1 MKLKFAILT
10 SLCMLLFLFSNNNVL
25 IAQKNSNHYKS
36 LVELFTQWRSFEQP
50 PLLNGAPDYTVAS
63 FNRRQPVFLQLKK
76 KLLAIDTVGWSIK
89 EKVDWRI
96 IWAEMNGYDFNVRIL
111 KPWQRDPAFYKSIY
125 TERSDVPAHE
135 GPTHH
140 MVTDVWKYNFPL
152 TATNRKA
159 FMSSLNGIAA
169 LNNQAKINLTG
180 NAKELWIAGIRD
192 IRTQSD
198 DLAEIMTKPGCAAD
212 TELTQLLK
220 ESISS
225 TNDLVEWLE
234 KQSVKKT
241 GASGIGKENYNWYQ
255 KNVHLVPLTWDD
267 QVLLLKR
274 ELTRSWA
281 ALKMEE
287 HRNRKLPLLE
297 LANTPEANNILAEK
311 SFKSLIQF
319 LNTQEVLTIKPYF
332 DSAIRAHKLG
342 FYPTEKRNFFQIT
355 AAYDPRPLYSHFYHW
370 FELARMDIEHNQN
383 EIRRA
388 PLLYNLF
395 DTRNEG
401 LATTVE
407 ETFMQAGL
415 YDDNPRVKE
424 IVYIMLAQRA
434 ARGLGS
440 LYAHANMLTM
450 EEAGKIHS
458 NYTPRG
464 WMKTEKKL
472 LLFEQHLFMRQPGYG
487 SSYIVGKY
495 LLENAI
501 AEVAKRNELLN
512 KAFSIKD
519 FLDELNE
526 IGCIPASLSAWEISG
541 IDIWNEK

>member
-1 MKLKFAILT
+1 MKLKSALLT
-10 SLCMLLFLFSNNNVL
+10 SLLMLLLIFSTNSYL
-25 IAQKNSNHYKS
+25 LAQKSSKDYNF
-36 LVELFTQWRSFEQP
+36 LVELFKQWRNFEQP

-63 FNRRQPVFLQLKK
+63 FNRRQPVFLQLRK
-76 KLLAIDTVGWSIK
+76 KLLSIDTVGWAINQ
-89 EKVDWRI
+89 KVDWRI
-96 IWAEMNGYDFNVRIL
+96 VWAEMNGYDFNVRIL
-111 KPWQRDPAFYKSIY
+111 KPWQRDPAFYKSVW

-140 MVTDVWKYNFPL
+140 MITDVWKYKFPL
-152 TATNRKA
+152 SVTDRKS
-159 FMSSLNGIAA
+159 FINSLKGIPA

-198 DLAEIMTKPGCAAD
+198 DLTEIISKTGCASD
-212 TELTQLLK
+212 TELSQLIK
-220 ESISS
+220 DCIAS
-225 TNDLVEWLE
+225 TNNLVQWLE
-234 KQSVKKT
+234 KESVKKT
-241 GASGIGKENYNWYQ
+241 GVSGIGKENYSWYQ
-255 KNVHLVPLTWDD
+255 KNVHLVPLTWED

-274 ELTRSWA
+274 ELTRAWA

-297 LANTPEANNILAEK
+297 LANTPEANNVLAEK

-319 LNTQEVLTIKPYF
+319 LNTQDVLTIKPYF
-332 DSAIRAHKLG
+332 DSAIRAHKVEFL
-342 FYPTEKRNFFQIT
+342 PTEKRNFFQIG

-370 FELARMDIEHNQN
+370 FELARIDKEPLQN

-440 LYAHANMLTM
+440 LYAHANMLSM

-487 SSYIVGKY
+487 ASYIVGKY
-495 LLENAI
+495 LLENAM
-501 AEVAKRNELLN
+501 AEVARRNELQN
-512 KAFSIKD
+512 KSFSIKA
-519 FLDELNE
+519 FLDQLND
-526 IGCIPASLSAWEISG
+526 IGCIPSSLSAWEISG
-541 IDIWNEK
+541 TDIWNEK

>member
-1 MKLKFAILT
+1 MKLKSVIFT
-10 SLCMLLFLFSNNNVL
+10 SLLMLLFLFSTNNAL
-25 IAQKNSNHYKS
+25 FAQNKSKNYTT
-36 LVELFTQWRSFEQP
+36 LVELFTQWRIFEQP

-63 FNRRQPVFLQLKK
+63 FNRRQPNFIQLRK
-76 KLLAIDTVGWSIK
+76 KLLSIDTVGWSIK

-152 TATNRKA
+152 TANDRKV
-159 FMSSLNGIAA
+159 FISSLKGIAA

-192 IRTQSD
+192 IQTQSD
-198 DLAEIMTKPGCAAD
+198 DLAEIMTKPGCATD
-212 TELTQLLK
+212 KELTQLLK
-220 ESISS
+220 EGIAS
-225 TNDLVEWLE
+225 TNDLVQWLE

-342 FYPTEKRNFFQIT
+342 FFPTEKRNFFQIT

-383 EIRRA
+383 EIRRS

-472 LLFEQHLFMRQPGYG
+472 LLFEYFSFTVVLFF
-487 SSYIVGKY
+487 SY
-495 LLENAI
+495 
-501 AEVAKRNELLN
+501 
-512 KAFSIKD
+512 FHHM
-519 FLDELNE
+519 
-526 IGCIPASLSAWEISG
+526 
-541 IDIWNEK
+541 

>member
-1 MKLKFAILT
+1 MKLKSVLPST
-10 SLCMLLFLFSNNNVL
+10 LLMLLLIFSTNSYL
-25 IAQKNSNHYKS
+25 LAQKSSKDYNS
-36 LVELFTQWRSFEQP
+36 LVELFKQWRNFEKP

-63 FNRRQPVFLQLKK
+63 FNRRQPVFLQLRK
-76 KLLAIDTVGWSIK
+76 KLLSIDTVGWAINQ
-89 EKVDWRI
+89 KVDWRI
-96 IWAEMNGYDFNVRIL
+96 VWAEMNGYDFNVRIL
-111 KPWQRDPAFYKSIY
+111 KPWQRDPAFYKSVW

-140 MVTDVWKYNFPL
+140 MITDVWKFKFPL
-152 TATNRKA
+152 SVTDRKS
-159 FMSSLNGIAA
+159 FINSLKGIPA

-198 DLAEIMTKPGCAAD
+198 DLAEIISKPGCASD
-212 TELTQLLK
+212 TELLQLIK
-220 ESISS
+220 DCIAS
-225 TNDLVEWLE
+225 TNNLVQWLE
-234 KQSVKKT
+234 KESVKKT
-241 GASGIGKENYNWYQ
+241 GVSGIGKENYSWYQ
-255 KNVHLVPLTWDD
+255 KNVHLVPLTWED

-274 ELTRSWA
+274 ELTRAWA

-297 LANTPEANNILAEK
+297 LANTPEANNVLAEK

-319 LNTQEVLTIKPYF
+319 LNTQDVLTIKPYF
-332 DSAIRAHKLG
+332 DSAIRAHKVEFL
-342 FYPTEKRNFFQIT
+342 PAEKRNFFQIG

-370 FELARMDIEHNQN
+370 FELARMDKEPLQN

-440 LYAHANMLTM
+440 LYAHANMLSM

-487 SSYIVGKY
+487 ASYIVGKY
-495 LLENAI
+495 LLENAM
-501 AEVAKRNELLN
+501 AEVARRNELQN
-512 KAFSIKD
+512 KSFSIKV
-519 FLDELNE
+519 FLDQLND
-526 IGCIPASLSAWEISG
+526 IGCIPSSLSAWEISG
-541 IDIWNEK
+541 TDIWN

>member
-1 MKLKFAILT
+1 MKLKSVIFT
-10 SLCMLLFLFSNNNVL
+10 SLLMLLFLFSTNNAL
-25 IAQKNSNHYKS
+25 FAQNKSKNYTT
-36 LVELFTQWRSFEQP
+36 LVELFTQWRIFEQP

-63 FNRRQPVFLQLKK
+63 FNRRQPNFIQLRK
-76 KLLAIDTVGWSIK
+76 KLLSIDTVGWSIK

-140 MVTDVWKYNFPL
+140 MVTDVWKFNFPL
-152 TATNRKA
+152 TANDRKA
-159 FMSSLNGIAA
+159 FMSSLKGIAA

-198 DLAEIMTKPGCAAD
+198 DLAEIMTKPGCATD
-212 TELTQLLK
+212 KELTQLLK
-220 ESISS
+220 EGIAS
-225 TNDLVEWLE
+225 TNDLVQWLE

-241 GASGIGKENYNWYQ
+241 GTSGIGKENYNWYQ

-342 FYPTEKRNFFQIT
+342 FFPTEKRNFFQIT

-383 EIRRA
+383 EIRRS

-458 NYTPRG
+458 NFTPRG

-495 LLENAI
+495 LLENAM

>member
-1 MKLKFAILT
+1 MKLKSVLPST
-10 SLCMLLFLFSNNNVL
+10 LLMLLLIFSTNSYL
-25 IAQKNSNHYKS
+25 LAQKSIKDYNS
-36 LVELFTQWRSFEQP
+36 LVELFKQWRNFEKP

-63 FNRRQPVFLQLKK
+63 FNRRQPVFLQLRK
-76 KLLAIDTVGWSIK
+76 KLLSIDTVGWAINQ
-89 EKVDWRI
+89 KVDWRI
-96 IWAEMNGYDFNVRIL
+96 VWAEMNGYDFNVRIL
-111 KPWQRDPAFYKSIY
+111 KPWQRDPAFYKSVW

-140 MVTDVWKYNFPL
+140 MITDVWKYKFPL
-152 TATNRKA
+152 SVTDRKS
-159 FMSSLNGIAA
+159 FINSLKGIPA

-198 DLAEIMTKPGCAAD
+198 DLAEIISKPGCASD
-212 TELTQLLK
+212 TELSQLIK
-220 ESISS
+220 DCIAS
-225 TNDLVEWLE
+225 TNNLVQWLE
-234 KQSVKKT
+234 KESVKKT
-241 GASGIGKENYNWYQ
+241 GASGIGKENYSWYQ
-255 KNVHLVPLTWDD
+255 KNVHLVPLTWED

-274 ELTRSWA
+274 ELTRAWA

-297 LANTPEANNILAEK
+297 LANTPEANNVLAEK

-319 LNTQEVLTIKPYF
+319 LNTQDVLTIKPYF
-332 DSAIRAHKLG
+332 DSAIRAHKVEFL
-342 FYPTEKRNFFQIT
+342 PAEKRNFFQIG

-370 FELARMDIEHNQN
+370 FELARMDKEPLQN

-440 LYAHANMLTM
+440 LYAHANMLSM

-487 SSYIVGKY
+487 ASYIVGKY
-495 LLENAI
+495 LLENAM
-501 AEVAKRNELLN
+501 AEVARRNELQN
-512 KAFSIKD
+512 KSFSIKA
-519 FLDELNE
+519 FLDQIND
-526 IGCIPASLSAWEISG
+526 IGCIPSSLSAWEISG
-541 IDIWNEK
+541 TDIWNEK

>member
-1 MKLKFAILT
+1 MKLKSVIFT
-10 SLCMLLFLFSNNNVL
+10 SLLMLLFLFSTNNAL
-25 IAQKNSNHYKS
+25 FAQNKSKNYTT
-36 LVELFTQWRSFEQP
+36 LVELFTQWRIFEQP

-63 FNRRQPVFLQLKK
+63 FNRRQPNFIQLRK
-76 KLLAIDTVGWSIK
+76 KLLSIDTVGWSIK

-152 TATNRKA
+152 TANDRKA
-159 FMSSLNGIAA
+159 FISSLKGIAA

-198 DLAEIMTKPGCAAD
+198 DLAEIMTKPGCATD
-212 TELTQLLK
+212 KELTQLLK
-220 ESISS
+220 EGIAS
-225 TNDLVEWLE
+225 TNDLVQWLE

-297 LANTPEANNILAEK
+297 LANTPEANNNLAEK

-342 FYPTEKRNFFQIT
+342 FFPTEKRNFFQIT

-383 EIRRA
+383 EIRRS

-458 NYTPRG
+458 NFTPRG

-495 LLENAI
+495 LLENAM

>member
-1 MKLKFAILT
+1 MKLKSVIFT
-10 SLCMLLFLFSNNNVL
+10 SLLMLLFLFSTNNAL
-25 IAQKNSNHYKS
+25 FAQNKSKNYTT
-36 LVELFTQWRSFEQP
+36 LVELFTQWRIFEQP

-63 FNRRQPVFLQLKK
+63 FNRRQPNFIQLRK
-76 KLLAIDTVGWSIK
+76 KLLSIDTVGWSIK

-152 TATNRKA
+152 TANDRKV
-159 FMSSLNGIAA
+159 FISSLKGIAA

-192 IRTQSD
+192 IQTQSD
-198 DLAEIMTKPGCAAD
+198 DLAEIMTKPGCATD
-212 TELTQLLK
+212 KELTQLLK
-220 ESISS
+220 EGIAS

-342 FYPTEKRNFFQIT
+342 FFPTEKRNFFQIT

-370 FELARMDIEHNQN
+370 FELASMDIEHNQN
-383 EIRRA
+383 EIRRS

-495 LLENAI
+495 LLENAM

>member
-1 MKLKFAILT
+1 MKLKFALLS
-10 SLCMLLFLFSNNNVL
+10 SLLMLLFLFCTNSDLLAQSSSKDYTSL
-25 IAQKNSNHYKS
+25 IKIFK
-36 LVELFTQWRSFEQP
+36 QWRSFEQP
-50 PLLNGAPDYTVAS
+50 PFSHGAPDYTLAS
-63 FNRRQPVFLQLKK
+63 FKRRQPIFLQLKK
-76 KLLAIDTVGWSIK
+76 NLLSIDTAGWSIK
-89 EKVDWRI
+89 QKVDWRI
-96 IWAEMNGYDFNVRIL
+96 VWAEMNGYDFNVRIL
-111 KPWQRDPAFYKSIY
+111 KPWQRDPAFYKSIF

-140 MVTDVWKYNFPL
+140 MITDVWKYKFPL
-152 TATNRKA
+152 I
-159 FMSSLNGIAA
+159 SSERQSFINSLKGIPA

-198 DLAEIMTKPGCAAD
+198 DLAEILTKPGCASD
-212 TELTQLLK
+212 VELNQLIK
-220 ESISS
+220 VCIAS
-225 TNDLVEWLE
+225 TNDLVQWLE
-234 KQSVKKT
+234 KESNKKT
-241 GASGIGKENYNWYQ
+241 GVSGIGKENYNWYQ
-255 KNVHLVPLTWDD
+255 KNVHLVPLSWED

-287 HRNRKLPLLE
+287 HRNRKLPLLA
-297 LANTPEANNILAEK
+297 LANTSEANDELAEK
-311 SFKSLIQF
+311 SFQSLIQF
-319 LNTQEVLTIKPYF
+319 LDKQDILTVKPYF
-332 DSAIRAHKLG
+332 DSAIRVHKVEFL
-342 FYPTEKRNFFQIT
+342 PAEKRNFFQIA
-355 AAYDPRPLYSHFYHW
+355 AAYDARPLYSHFYHW
-370 FELARMDIEHNQN
+370 FELAKMDIEPLQN
-383 EIRRA
+383 EIRRD

-415 YDDNPRVKE
+415 YDDNPRAKE

-495 LLENAI
+495 LLENAM
-501 AEVAKRNELLN
+501 AEVARKNELQN
-512 KAFSIKD
+512 KSFSIKD
-519 FLDELNE
+519 FLDQINE
-526 IGCIPASLSAWEISG
+526 IGCIPSSLSAWEISG
-541 IDIWNEK
+541 TDIWNEK

>member
-1 MKLKFAILT
+1 MKLKSVIFT
-10 SLCMLLFLFSNNNVL
+10 SLSMLLFLFSTNNAL
-25 IAQKNSNHYKS
+25 FAQNKSKNYTT
-36 LVELFTQWRSFEQP
+36 LVELFTQWRIFEQP

-63 FNRRQPVFLQLKK
+63 FNRRQPNFIQLRK
-76 KLLAIDTVGWSIK
+76 KLLSIDTVGWSIK

-152 TATNRKA
+152 TANDRKV
-159 FMSSLNGIAA
+159 FISSLKGIAA

-192 IRTQSD
+192 IQTQSD
-198 DLAEIMTKPGCAAD
+198 DLAEIMTKPGCATD
-212 TELTQLLK
+212 KELTQLLK
-220 ESISS
+220 EGIAS
-225 TNDLVEWLE
+225 TNDLVQWLE

-342 FYPTEKRNFFQIT
+342 FFPTEKRNFFQIT

-383 EIRRA
+383 EIRRS

-495 LLENAI
+495 LLENAM

-519 FLDELNE
+519 FLDQLNE

>member
-1 MKLKFAILT
+1 MKLKSALLT
-10 SLCMLLFLFSNNNVL
+10 SLLMLLFIFSNNSYL
-25 IAQKNSNHYKS
+25 LAQKSSKDYNS
-36 LVELFTQWRSFEQP
+36 LVELFKQWRNFEQP

-63 FNRRQPVFLQLKK
+63 FNRRQPVFLQLRK
-76 KLLAIDTVGWSIK
+76 KLLSIDTVGWTINQ
-89 EKVDWRI
+89 KVDWRI
-96 IWAEMNGYDFNVRIL
+96 VWAEMNGYDFNVRIL
-111 KPWQRDPAFYKSIY
+111 KPWQRDPAFYKSIW

-140 MVTDVWKYNFPL
+140 MITDVWKYKFPL
-152 TATNRKA
+152 SVSDRKS
-159 FMSSLNGIAA
+159 FINSLKGIPA

-198 DLAEIMTKPGCAAD
+198 DLAEIISKPGCASD
-212 TELTQLLK
+212 TELSQLIK
-220 ESISS
+220 DCIAS
-225 TNDLVEWLE
+225 TNNLVQWLE
-234 KQSVKKT
+234 KESVKKT
-241 GASGIGKENYNWYQ
+241 GVSGIGKENYSWYQ
-255 KNVHLVPLTWDD
+255 KNVHLVPLTWED

-274 ELTRSWA
+274 ELTRAWA

-297 LANTPEANNILAEK
+297 LANTPEANNVLAEK

-319 LNTQEVLTIKPYF
+319 LNTQDVLTIKPYF
-332 DSAIRAHKLG
+332 DSAIRAHKVEFL
-342 FYPTEKRNFFQIT
+342 PAEKRNFFQIG

-370 FELARMDIEHNQN
+370 FELARMDKEPLQN

-472 LLFEQHLFMRQPGYG
+472 LIFEQHLFMRQPGYG
-487 SSYIVGKY
+487 ASYIVGKY
-495 LLENAI
+495 LLENAM
-501 AEVAKRNELLN
+501 AEVARRNELQN
-512 KAFSIKD
+512 KSFSIKV
-519 FLDELNE
+519 FLDQLND
-526 IGCIPASLSAWEISG
+526 IGCIPSSLSAWEISG

>member
-1 MKLKFAILT
+1 MKLKSVIFT
-10 SLCMLLFLFSNNNVL
+10 SLLMLLFLFSTNNAL
-25 IAQKNSNHYKS
+25 FAQNKSKNYTT
-36 LVELFTQWRSFEQP
+36 LVELFTQWRIFEQP

-63 FNRRQPVFLQLKK
+63 FNRRQPNFIQLRK
-76 KLLAIDTVGWSIK
+76 KLLSIDTVGWSIK

-152 TATNRKA
+152 TANDRKV
-159 FMSSLNGIAA
+159 FISSLKGIAA

-192 IRTQSD
+192 IQTQSD
-198 DLAEIMTKPGCAAD
+198 DLAEIMTKPGCATD
-212 TELTQLLK
+212 KELTQLLK
-220 ESISS
+220 EGIAS
-225 TNDLVEWLE
+225 TNDLVQWLE

-342 FYPTEKRNFFQIT
+342 FFPTEKRNFFQIT

-383 EIRRA
+383 EIRRS

-495 LLENAI
+495 LLENAM

-519 FLDELNE
+519 FLDQLNE

>member
-1 MKLKFAILT
+1 MKLKSVLPST
-10 SLCMLLFLFSNNNVL
+10 LLMLLLIFSTNSYL
-25 IAQKNSNHYKS
+25 LAQKSSKDYNS
-36 LVELFTQWRSFEQP
+36 LVELFKQWRNFEKP

-63 FNRRQPVFLQLKK
+63 FNRRQPVFLQLRK
-76 KLLAIDTVGWSIK
+76 KLLSIDTVGWAINQ
-89 EKVDWRI
+89 KVDWRI
-96 IWAEMNGYDFNVRIL
+96 VWAEMNGYDFNVRIL
-111 KPWQRDPAFYKSIY
+111 KPWQRDPAFYKSVW

-140 MVTDVWKYNFPL
+140 MITDVWKYKFPL
-152 TATNRKA
+152 SVTDRKS
-159 FMSSLNGIAA
+159 FINSLKGIPA

-198 DLAEIMTKPGCAAD
+198 DLAEIISKPGCASD
-212 TELTQLLK
+212 TELSQLIK
-220 ESISS
+220 DCIAS
-225 TNDLVEWLE
+225 TNNLVQWLE
-234 KQSVKKT
+234 KESVKKT
-241 GASGIGKENYNWYQ
+241 GASGIGKENYSWYQ
-255 KNVHLVPLTWDD
+255 KNVHLVPLTWED

-274 ELTRSWA
+274 ELTRAWA

-297 LANTPEANNILAEK
+297 LANTPEANNVLAEK

-319 LNTQEVLTIKPYF
+319 LNTQDVLTIKPYF
-332 DSAIRAHKLG
+332 DSAIRAHKVEFL
-342 FYPTEKRNFFQIT
+342 PAEKRNFFQIG

-370 FELARMDIEHNQN
+370 FELARMDKEPLQN

-440 LYAHANMLTM
+440 LYAHANMLSM

-487 SSYIVGKY
+487 ASYIVGKY
-495 LLENAI
+495 LLENAM
-501 AEVAKRNELLN
+501 AEVARRNELQN
-512 KAFSIKD
+512 KSFSIKA
-519 FLDELNE
+519 FLDQIND
-526 IGCIPASLSAWEISG
+526 IGCIPSSLSAWEISG
-541 IDIWNEK
+541 TDIWNEK

>member
-1 MKLKFAILT
+1 MKLKFALLP
-10 SLCMLLFLFSNNNVL
+10 SLLMLFFLFNNNSDL
-25 IAQKNSNHYKS
+25 LAQKNSKDYNS
-36 LVELFTQWRSFEQP
+36 LVELFKQWRNFEQP

-63 FNRRQPVFLQLKK
+63 FNRRQPTFLNLKK
-76 KLLAIDTVGWSIK
+76 KLLLIDTAGWTINQ
-89 EKVDWRI
+89 KVDWRI
-96 IWAEMNGYDFNVRIL
+96 VWAEMNGYDFNVRIL
-111 KPWQRDPAFYKSIY
+111 KPWQRDPAFYKSVW

-140 MVTDVWKYNFPL
+140 MITDVWKYHFPL
-152 TATNRKA
+152 STTDRLTFINSLKA
-159 FMSSLNGIAA
+159 IPA

-198 DLAEIMTKPGCAAD
+198 DLAEILTKPGSASD
-212 TELTQLLK
+212 KELTQL
-220 ESISS
+220 INDCITS
-225 TNDLVEWLE
+225 TNDLVQWLV

-255 KNVHLVPLTWDD
+255 KNVHLVPLSWDD

-274 ELTRSWA
+274 ELTRAWA

-287 HRNRKLPLLE
+287 HRNRNLPLLE
-297 LANTPEANNILAEK
+297 LANTPEANNVLAEK

-319 LNTQEVLTIKPYF
+319 LNTQNILTIKPYF
-332 DSAIRAHKLG
+332 DSAIRAHKVEFL
-342 FYPTEKRNFFQIT
+342 PAEKRNFFQIA
-355 AAYDPRPLYSHFYHW
+355 AAYDARPLYSHFYHW
-370 FELARMDIEHNQN
+370 FELARMDKEPNIN

-407 ETFMQAGL
+407 ETYLQAGL
-415 YDDNPRVKE
+415 YDNNPRVKE

-472 LLFEQHLFMRQPGYG
+472 LIFEQHLFMRQPGYG

-495 LLENAI
+495 ILENAM
-501 AEVAKRNELLN
+501 AEVARKNESQN
-512 KAFSIKD
+512 KTFTIKE
-519 FLDELNE
+519 FLDQLNE
-526 IGCIPASLSAWEISG
+526 IGCIPSSLGAWEISG

>member
-1 MKLKFAILT
+1 MKLKSVIFT
-10 SLCMLLFLFSNNNVL
+10 SLLMLLFLFSTNNAL
-25 IAQKNSNHYKS
+25 FAQNKSKNYTT
-36 LVELFTQWRSFEQP
+36 LVELFTQWRIFEQP

-63 FNRRQPVFLQLKK
+63 FNRRQPNFIQLRK
-76 KLLAIDTVGWSIK
+76 KLLSIDTVGWSIK

-152 TATNRKA
+152 TANDRKV
-159 FMSSLNGIAA
+159 FISSLKGIAA

-192 IRTQSD
+192 IQTQSD
-198 DLAEIMTKPGCAAD
+198 DLAEIMTKPGCATD
-212 TELTQLLK
+212 KELTQLLK
-220 ESISS
+220 EGIAS
-225 TNDLVEWLE
+225 TNDLVQWLE

-311 SFKSLIQF
+311 SLKSLIQF
-319 LNTQEVLTIKPYF
+319 INTQEVLTIKPYF

-342 FYPTEKRNFFQIT
+342 FFPTEKRNFFQIT

-383 EIRRA
+383 EIRRS

-434 ARGLGS
+434 SRGLGS
-440 LYAHANMLTM
+440 LYSHANMLTM

-495 LLENAI
+495 LLENAM

-519 FLDELNE
+519 FLDQLNE

>member
-1 MKLKFAILT
+1 MKLKSVIFT
-10 SLCMLLFLFSNNNVL
+10 SLSMLLFLFSTNNAL
-25 IAQKNSNHYKS
+25 FAQNKSKNYTT
-36 LVELFTQWRSFEQP
+36 LVELFTQWRIFEQP

-63 FNRRQPVFLQLKK
+63 FNRRQPNFIQLRK
-76 KLLAIDTVGWSIK
+76 KLLSIDTVGWSIK

-135 GPTHH
+135 GPSHH

-152 TATNRKA
+152 TANDRKA
-159 FMSSLNGIAA
+159 FMSSLKGIAA

-198 DLAEIMTKPGCAAD
+198 DLAEIMTKPGCATD
-212 TELTQLLK
+212 KELTQLLK
-220 ESISS
+220 EGIAS
-225 TNDLVEWLE
+225 TNDLVQWLE

-342 FYPTEKRNFFQIT
+342 FSPTEKRNFFQIT

-383 EIRRA
+383 EIRRS

-458 NYTPRG
+458 NFTPRG

-495 LLENAI
+495 LLENAM